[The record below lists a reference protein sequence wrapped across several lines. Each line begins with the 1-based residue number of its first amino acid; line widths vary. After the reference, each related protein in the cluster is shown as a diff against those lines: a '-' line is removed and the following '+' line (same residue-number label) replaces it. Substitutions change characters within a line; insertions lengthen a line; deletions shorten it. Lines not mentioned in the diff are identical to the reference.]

1 MTIGENIRKHRKEK
15 GLTQKKLG
23 ELCIPPI
30 AESTIRRYEL
40 GKLNPKIATIKK
52 IADALG
58 VSVGDIY
65 DRSDYV
71 KKNNGSK
78 VIKIFIPH
86 AELRVYV
93 TDEMIKDYK
102 ECMECAMRDPA
113 PEEELL
119 KQCRDCSWGDI
130 HLFDDFVLCEIPALE
145 EKMIELIEGHSK
157 D

>member
-1 MTIGENIRKHRKEK
+1 MFMTIGENIRKRRKEK

-30 AESTIRRYEL
+30 VESTIRRYEL
-40 GKLNPKIATIKK
+40 GKLNQK
-52 IADALG
+52 IADAIG

-65 DRSDYV
+65 ERSDYV
-71 KKNNGSK
+71 EKNNGSK

-102 ECMECAMRDPA
+102 YCMECAMRDPV

-130 HLFDDFVLCEIPALE
+130 HLFDDFGLCKIPALE
-145 EKMIELIEGHSK
+145 EKMRELIEGHSK